1 MYLLDLIN
9 DPRKYISNIPSHIFI
24 HAVSMGRMRFSCPT
38 TKVGGYMNVRKLFS
52 WGKSATESN
61 TGEPQVAVATD
72 GGKRVGIANSEGL
85 PDYAGDAAANAPS
98 NIVPIHSVFRDGQ
111 QPEIVQP
118 QNKARGLMGTPEL
131 TAFFSDNHFGLGRHN
146 GAYFRTQDA
155 LELGKRSLISKFQ
168 NTLDLI
174 LTNIQTEVYR
184 RENELIRIKGLSP
197 AMSEQLE
204 LACEHLRQQILT
216 LTKQIDEADNQKGWV
231 RQALNDY
238 HIGFLKG
245 LSGAIA
251 FEQLIA

>member
-1 MYLLDLIN
+1 
-9 DPRKYISNIPSHIFI
+9 
-24 HAVSMGRMRFSCPT
+24 
-38 TKVGGYMNVRKLFS
+38 MNVRKLFS
-52 WGKSATESN
+52 WGKSATDSN
-61 TGEPQVAVATD
+61 TGEPQVGFAND
-72 GGKRVGIANSEGL
+72 GGNRIGIVNPEGL
-85 PDYAGDAAANAPS
+85 PGNTGGAAANAPS
-98 NIVPIHSVFRDGQ
+98 NIVPIHSIFRDGQ
-111 QPEIVQP
+111 QPEIVPP
-118 QNKARGLMGTPEL
+118 QNKAKGLMSTPEL

-174 LTNIQTEVYR
+174 LTNIKAEVYR
-184 RENELIRIKGLSP
+184 RESELICIKGVSP
-197 AMSEQLE
+197 AISEQLE